1 MLIPPIID
9 GGEWIQDVIT
19 NGREIYWVV
28 DNTRDGMSS
37 NKGKTEYKCKA
48 IDIKELED
56 YYTLVLSKCNNFK
69 EDEELGMISFEKERL
84 D

>member
-1 MLIPPIID
+1 MDSCCNVKRQRNILI
-9 GGEWIQDVIT
+9 
-19 NGREIYWVV
+19 
-28 DNTRDGMSS
+28 
-37 NKGKTEYKCKA
+37 KGKKEYKCKA